1 MFNVGGGE
9 MLAILLLALL
19 VLGPERLPKAM
30 GEVGKWVGQLRR
42 MSAGFQDELKKAMDA
57 AQAGFDGDGSDDADG
72 DKPFTSG
79 QEARP
84 ALPPGIEEEVRVV
97 HSAPTAGDAPAP
109 TPVAE
114 EAVDPVTEAEPVAEA
129 EEPPLPAQ
137 ADEPSDGD
145 ASVTPLRPRRDD
157 ETRATG

>member
-19 VLGPERLPKAM
+19 VLGPERLPRAM

-42 MSAGFQDELKKAMDA
+42 MSSGFQDELKKAMDA

-97 HSAPTAGDAPAP
+97 HSAPTSDDAPVPAAAADDAPEEGAPGADATTTPTASDDEAP
-109 TPVAE
+109 T
-114 EAVDPVTEAEPVAEA
+114 
-129 EEPPLPAQ
+129 
-137 ADEPSDGD
+137 SDGD

-157 ETRATG
+157 ERATG